1 MSALAL
7 ATCFTD
13 VLDESFK
20 GDSFDGLS
28 YSGNA
33 ILASRNV
40 HRHLFS
46 PLEAPDSPQS
56 SEAISALQ
64 RFQNTVSQKGV
75 ALDNSFVAEQ
85 EWEGYVTNIS
95 GDDFSAH
102 LLDLTHNGIEEEA
115 VFSIDEVSNIHRDLI
130 KEGAVFRWSIGYERG
145 KGGTKK
151 RASSIVFRRLPAWTK
166 RDIAKSLHEA
176 EQYQKNIT
184 WE

>member
-1 MSALAL
+1 MSGLAL
-7 ATCFTD
+7 ANSYTD
-13 VLDESFK
+13 IFDGSFK
-20 GDSFDGLS
+20 ADSFDGLT

-33 ILASRNV
+33 MTAAHAVNRQLY
-40 HRHLFS
+40 S
-46 PLEAPDSPQS
+46 PLEAPDSPES

-64 RFQNTVSQKGV
+64 RFHNTMPQKGV

-85 EWEGYVTNIS
+85 EWEGYVTEIS
-95 GDDFSAH
+95 DEEFSAY
-102 LLDLTHNGIEEEA
+102 LVDLTNAGIEEEA
-115 VFSIDEVSNIHRDLI
+115 VFSIDEVSDIHRSLL

-166 RDIAKSLHEA
+166 RDIAKSIEEA
-176 EQYQKNIT
+176 EQYQTSIT